1 MEFLKASYL
10 NTTTQL
16 AVNSNT
22 LSAANLF
29 NRDPAYQ
36 YSSDGLDNDLT
47 TTSIV
52 VTFDS
57 TLTVSRLALVDMNF
71 KEFRVFYNGATAN
84 ALTLT
89 NADTTTSVYTG
100 NADANKYF
108 RFNTIQCTSITIE
121 ATKTFIANQEKFLG
135 LLLPTDLILELSRVP
150 SAQQYKPRLVPK
162 QVVHKLSDGGTR
174 IHNVKKKWETSIDLD
189 YVSQTERDTIYDN
202 LYSLDDAFNFCPFGT
217 VTSWSG
223 QIFESVWDGPFSF
236 YEFSDNNANVGF
248 SGKITLKETP
258 S

>member
-22 LSAANLF
+22 LSASNLF

-36 YSSDGLDNDLT
+36 YASDGMDNDLT

-57 TLTVSRLALVDMNF
+57 TVSVSRIALVDMNF
-71 KEFRVFYNGATAN
+71 KEFRLFYNGATAN
-84 ALTLT
+84 AFTLT

-100 NADANKYF
+100 NTDENKYF
-108 RFNTIQCTSITIE
+108 RFATVMCSSITIE
-121 ATKTFIANQEKFLG
+121 AKKTFIADQEKFLG
-135 LLLPTDLILELSRVP
+135 LLVPTDLILELSRVP

-174 IHNVKKKWETSIDLD
+174 IHNVKKKWETSLDLD
-189 YVSQTERDTIYDN
+189 YVSQSERDTIYED
-202 LYSLDDAFNFCPFGT
+202 LYSRDDAFNFCPFGT

-223 QIFESVWDGPFSF
+223 QIFEAVWDGPFTF
-236 YEFSDNNANVGF
+236 YEFTDNNANVGF
-248 SGKITLKETP
+248 SGKISLKETP
-258 S
+258 V